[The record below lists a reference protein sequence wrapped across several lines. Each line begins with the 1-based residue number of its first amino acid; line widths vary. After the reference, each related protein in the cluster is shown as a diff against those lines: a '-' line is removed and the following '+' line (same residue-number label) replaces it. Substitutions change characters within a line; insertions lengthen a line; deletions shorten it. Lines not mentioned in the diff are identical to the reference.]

1 MYRRCVGA
9 ILNTLYYSLSQ
20 GKQYPLPT
28 PAYCDWP
35 LCFKQHRPPRPRS
48 PDAPTRRGRWPSPR
62 RPRAGS
68 PTRVSAATPDGP
80 TPARCGAW
88 TPGGG
93 PPRSPTPC
101 SPPTS
106 ARSSRRAARP
116 PPPPWP
122 SPPSGFGPSSPA
134 KEYALSAVVEGRV
147 RRFILDRTFVDGG
160 TRWIIDYKTG
170 THTGSD
176 LDRFLENEQAR
187 YRAQL
192 EGYASVIQTLDAR
205 PIRLGLY
212 FPMLQGWREWP
223 FVDQSV

>member
-1 MYRRCVGA
+1 MG
-9 ILNTLYYSLSQ
+9 
-20 GKQYPLPT
+20 
-28 PAYCDWP
+28 DE
-35 LCFKQHRPPRPRS
+35 
-48 PDAPTRRGRWPSPR
+48 D
-62 RPRAGS
+62 
-68 PTRVSAATPDGP
+68 
-80 TPARCGAW
+80 
-88 TPGGG
+88 
-93 PPRSPTPC
+93 
-101 SPPTS
+101 
-106 ARSSRRAARP
+106 RRAAQLVVFGECGHPLALEHGAIIP
-116 PPPPWP
+116 PNVSVRFSRARHRGSP
-122 SPPSGFGPSSPA
+122 SC
-134 KEYALSAVVEGRV
+134 
-147 RRFILDRTFVDGG
+147 DGG